1 MAENLIT
8 TSEIKELIA
17 NGERLPLAMDSY
29 PSRGQ
34 TAVQELYQTQK
45 GKFFLKRV
53 SERNHVECQIDV
65 QSGTLAEREFW
76 AYSFASSIGIPA
88 PKLWLFDELTTVQV
102 WFDCP
107 DGRTYKK
114 STGKMVLDARNIFDC
129 STFDWVTGQL
139 DRHDANYLY
148 DFRNGLIIPVDSAHG
163 FLKYEG
169 SLPDYLH
176 LFEIGSPAI
185 LKRRIS
191 TPTQKRL
198 GELSEDNLKKIVPLR
213 NADEANAFAYRKR
226 ALDGMNTIQDL
237 LDLYRSKR

>member
-1 MAENLIT
+1 
-8 TSEIKELIA
+8 
-17 NGERLPLAMDSY
+17 
-29 PSRGQ
+29 
-34 TAVQELYQTQK
+34 
-45 GKFFLKRV
+45 
-53 SERNHVECQIDV
+53 
-65 QSGTLAEREFW
+65 
-76 AYSFASSIGIPA
+76 
-88 PKLWLFDELTTVQV
+88 
-102 WFDCP
+102 
-107 DGRTYKK
+107 
-114 STGKMVLDARNIFDC
+114 
-129 STFDWVTGQL
+129 
-139 DRHDANYLY
+139 
-148 DFRNGLIIPVDSAHG
+148 LIIPVDSAHG